1 MQPSSSDADYEF
13 EDRESALDKIENYHV
28 RLETLQN
35 KLQDAKT
42 MAFQRWPS
50 LREELGEASQTD
62 GDHRG
67 NTRSTRV
74 HDSDPVMEE
83 HGDEEGLQRRV
94 STTKKGY
101 VQLWQSLKV
110 RLTRVN
116 FSDLLG

>member
-1 MQPSSSDADYEF
+1 MRSASSEADYEF

-50 LREELGEASQTD
+50 LREELGEASQTE
-62 GDHRG
+62 GSHRG
-67 NTRSTRV
+67 DQRSTRV
-74 HDSDPVMEE
+74 PEGHPALEE
-83 HGDEEGLQRRV
+83 YGDREGLERRV

-101 VQLWQSLKV
+101 AELWRSLKV
-110 RLTRVN
+110 RKTR
-116 FSDLLG
+116 SDISDVLG